1 MTAKRIRE
9 YIMIGKGNSFGS
21 AYVARDV
28 PSFPFYL
35 MIMIYVRV
43 FISIRS
49 GIDMIDIIVESIY
62 AAIYL
67 IIWVSQLIHPLRM
80 TRMYYLCP
88 KDRAEREADI
98 RGAYVFRSI
107 LHSIMIVFMCFDIY
121 MLQKANIWS
130 VIYILI
136 AGVMFSFLSQ
146 VKTHKYLLNLY
157 VIPSLTIVPYLLF
170 ALPAASLGKGDIIF
184 LICAAA
190 YLLIAV
196 VPAYIKIMKT
206 IDKEIKEAAVSEE
219 DAA

>member
-1 MTAKRIRE
+1 MITKRIRE
-9 YIMIGKGNSFGS
+9 YILTGKGHSFRN
-21 AYVARDV
+21 AYTGRDI

-35 MIMIYVRV
+35 MIMVYVRV
-43 FISIRS
+43 FTMISS
-49 GIDMIDIIVESIY
+49 GIDLIDIIVESIY
-62 AAIYL
+62 AGICL
-67 IIWVSQLIHPLRM
+67 IIWISQLIHPLRM

-130 VIYILI
+130 VIYMLI

-157 VIPSLTIVPYLLF
+157 VIPALTIVPYLLF
-170 ALPAASLGKGDIIF
+170 ALPAASPGKGDIIF
-184 LICAAA
+184 LICAYAF
-190 YLLIAV
+190 LLIAV
-196 VPAYIKIMKT
+196 VPAYIEIMKT
-206 IDKEIKEAAVSEE
+206 IDKEIKDAAKSEE